1 MFRLNLMLMLAV
13 MASALMV
20 VTAQHKS
27 RRLYVALQ
35 QEDQAARQYRED
47 YDKLLLEQSTQG
59 MHSRIEREATQQL
72 KMKTPAPERTRVVT
86 QDGDAV
92 IVEPPKEE

>member
-1 MFRLNLMLMLAV
+1 MFKLNLMLLLAV
-13 MASALMV
+13 VASALLV

-27 RRLYVALQ
+27 RRIYVALQ
-35 QEDQAARQYRED
+35 QEEKAARLYSED

-72 KMKTPAPERTRVVT
+72 KMKPPVPERTRVVT

-92 IVEPPKEE
+92 VIEPPKEE